1 MVPQHRWH
9 RVLWTPTQIA
19 VHELS
24 SYWGFMMPAQL
35 DASDTNADCA
45 ITSSQKEAPGDML
58 SIQQVYL
65 CSGSGNEWVNEWGK
79 WAKDHS
85 IHSFLS
91 NKRFSFWLSTMA
103 FPSLFLL
110 YLYIFSSG
118 NREIRQLFFP
128 HIFSFTFT
136 FPILFCSQDLWFLI
150 SPCYHSTWIERGPL
164 FPSAPHSTPGEPLST
179 VPLLMAAFF
188 THFLIACPGLS
199 HLN

>member
-1 MVPQHRWH
+1 MLYWAFSLCELHTHKHLRQIVSVSEAYLPRTLILPLSIVPQHRWH

-24 SYWGFMMPAQL
+24 SYCGFMMPAQL

-45 ITSSQKEAPGDML
+45 ITSSQKEAPGDRL

-91 NKRFSFWLSTMA
+91 NKRFSLTIHYGFSFFNFT
-103 FPSLFLL
+103 FSLQGIGKFDNSFSLIFFLL
-110 YLYIFSSG
+110 PSHSQFYFVVRICDFSSHHV
-118 NREIRQLFFP
+118 ITP
-128 HIFSFTFT
+128 H
-136 FPILFCSQDLWFLI
+136 
-150 SPCYHSTWIERGPL
+150 G
-164 FPSAPHSTPGEPLST
+164 
-179 VPLLMAAFF
+179 
-188 THFLIACPGLS
+188 
-199 HLN
+199 